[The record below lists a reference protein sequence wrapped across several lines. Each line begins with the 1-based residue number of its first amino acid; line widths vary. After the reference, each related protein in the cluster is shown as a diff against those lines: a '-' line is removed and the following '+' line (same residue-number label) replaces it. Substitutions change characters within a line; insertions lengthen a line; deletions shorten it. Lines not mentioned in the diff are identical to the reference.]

1 MPTKID
7 VAEKTKKMKSTMKE
21 KAYFQK
27 RGKIMSYKLC
37 DTMLVHF
44 LGTCLRKK
52 RTLGLMCPF
61 EAVMWK

>member
-27 RGKIMSYKLC
+27 RGYWE
-37 DTMLVHF
+37 
-44 LGTCLRKK
+44 
-52 RTLGLMCPF
+52 TLKAGEGDDRMIWLDGITD
-61 EAVMWK
+61 